1 MKTIF
6 TNWSLFLPFLD
17 LFISL
22 CGIGMLESMLA
33 PHLKQ
38 TGASTSDVGISFLIY
53 GGCYMIGMII
63 AGLVDKICKPIWCSL
78 FGNVL
83 FLATFLFIGPLPRLN
98 IVPSL
103 TLIQEMMSL
112 AGFAYSFMMVSSFSR
127 AQSYA
132 ICIGFADDIQTY
144 VMISGVWTSAFSLGN
159 FVGPTIGG
167 ILVEMKGFQITTF
180 YFCIL
185 YVIMIMLDI
194 IDTINLYKRNQYQR
208 LHNKL

>member
-22 CGIGMLESMLA
+22 CGIGMLESMLE

-53 GGCYMIGMII
+53 GGCYMLGMIL
-63 AGLVDKICKPIWCSL
+63 AGLVDKICRPIWCSL
-78 FGNVL
+78 FGNIL
-83 FLATFLFIGPLPRLN
+83 FLVTFVLIGPLPILAME
-98 IVPSL
+98 PFK

-127 AQSYA
+127 AQNYV

-144 VMISGVWTSAFSLGN
+144 VLISGVWASAFSLGN
-159 FVGPTIGG
+159 FVGPTIAG
-167 ILVEMKGFQITTF
+167 ILVEMKGFQVTTY

-185 YVIMIMLDI
+185 YAIMIMLDI
-194 IDTINLYKRNQYQR
+194 IDTIHLHKRNQYQEIQ
-208 LHNKL
+208 K